1 MDSVRG
7 VAALVH
13 PWGTPVGDGWG
24 ERGEG
29 EEEMKWEQQREGR
42 PKRNSGPG
50 RPKRNSG
57 PGVLVFLL
65 DSSHGCHVILLS
77 AHHVRGCWG
86 VGLKRRVV
94 IMAVLV
100 RTVRLL

>member
-1 MDSVRG
+1 MRG

-13 PWGTPVGDGWG
+13 LWGTPVGEGWG

-29 EEEMKWEQQREGR
+29 EEEMKWEQQRE
-42 PKRNSGPG
+42 G

-100 RTVRLL
+100 WTVRLL